1 MRLRIALLALTV
13 STPVYAQ
20 TIGNTSGAT
29 SMVGINAPPPPSTTH
44 LITAPT
50 VVAPGLAAA
59 GVETCLGS
67 AAGGLSV
74 MGGGVTFGSTKVDE
88 GCTIRLLAR
97 QMYAFG
103 LRNAALALM
112 CEDQHVVLA
121 MIESGTPCPP
131 QAVRVAENSPPA
143 VESPGGGLFS
153 FLPPL
158 AFAEDQTS
166 AISAPQTEAG
176 TDTEQALFDRESN
189 MK

>member
-1 MRLRIALLALTV
+1 MRVRVALLLLIV

-29 SMVGINAPPPPSTTH
+29 STIDINSPSTTR
-44 LITAPT
+44 LITTPT

-59 GVETCLGS
+59 GIETCLGS
-67 AAGGLSV
+67 AAGGVSV
-74 MGGGVTFGSTKVDE
+74 MGGGLTFGSTKVDE

-97 QMYAFG
+97 QLYAFG
-103 LRNAALALM
+103 LRNAALAMM
-112 CEDQHVVLA
+112 CEDPHVVLA
-121 MIESGTPCPP
+121 MNESGTPCPP
-131 QAVRVAENSPPA
+131 QAVRVTENSSP
-143 VESPGGGLFS
+143 SPGGGLFS

-166 AISAPQTEAG
+166 SIPAPQSDPV
-176 TDTEQALFDRESN
+176 TDAEQALFDRESN